1 MANCFGNYPKIHS
14 VPEGGPFQNSH
25 AYYLEDGWVREDS
38 QVGMVGRNRQ
48 NNGELKKKKPT
59 VSLTNKRLT
68 MNFSSS
74 KVMEFYPFSLQNK
87 CIFYVQ
93 L

>member
-1 MANCFGNYPKIHS
+1 M
-14 VPEGGPFQNSH
+14 
-25 AYYLEDGWVREDS
+25 REDS

-48 NNGELKKKKPT
+48 NNGELKKKPM
-59 VSLTNKRLT
+59 VFLTNKRLT